1 MAGLAEALAWIQA
14 STLGVFMRQSGPW
27 TYALV
32 NLAHI
37 LGISSLFGSILVLDL
52 RLLGL
57 WRHVPLDVLSRATV
71 PVSQAGFAVAIVT
84 GVSLLSSNATE
95 YLGNPFFLI
104 KFPAIGLG
112 LVNVGILSRT
122 AAWRARGQ
130 RELSRAEQRQL
141 AMMGG
146 VSLACWLTAISAG
159 RMIGYW

>member
-1 MAGLAEALAWIQA
+1 
-14 STLGVFMRQSGPW
+14 MRQSGPW

-37 LGISSLFGSILVLDL
+37 LGVSSLFGSILVLDL

-57 WRHVPLDVLSRATV
+57 WRHLPLDVLSRATV
-71 PVSQAGFAVAIVT
+71 PVSKVGFGVAVVT

-95 YLGNPFFLI
+95 YLDNPFFLI
-104 KFPAIGLG
+104 KFPAIALG

-130 RELSRAEQRQL
+130 RELSRPELRQL
-141 AMMGG
+141 TMMGG

-159 RMIGYW
+159 RLIGYW

>member
-1 MAGLAEALAWIQA
+1 MAGLPEALAWIQS

-57 WRHVPLDVLSRATV
+57 WRHVPLDVLSRATL
-71 PVSQAGFAVAIVT
+71 PVSKAGFVVAIVT
-84 GVSLLSSNATE
+84 GVCLLSSNATE

-104 KFPAIGLG
+104 KFPAIALG
-112 LVNVGILSRT
+112 LINVGILSRT

-130 RELSRAEQRQL
+130 RELSRPEQRIL

-146 VSLACWLTAISAG
+146 VSLTCWLTAISAG